1 MIIRCVLVDD
11 HTLIREGVQ
20 RLLEAESGLAV
31 VGEASGAAE
40 ALELVRQ
47 VTPDIVLMDIGM
59 PGMSAFEAARLIV
72 RDFPRTRVIFLTMHE
87 DEEYLLKCLEVGA
100 SGYVLKD
107 SSGSRLISAV
117 REVHAGGKYL
127 SPRVMRRLVANFSA
141 PGDVPRSRG
150 AVLTPREHEVVKLL
164 AEGNSV
170 RKVAD
175 LLGVSSKTVEAHKFN
190 LMRKLDIHNKA
201 QLVTYAI
208 QKKIVK
214 VPAGY

>member
-1 MIIRCVLVDD
+1 MIIRCVLADD
-11 HTLIREGVQ
+11 HTLIREGIR
-20 RLLEAESGLAV
+20 RLLESENGFAV
-31 VGEASGAAE
+31 VGEAGGAGE
-40 ALELVRQ
+40 ALELAHQ
-47 VTPDIVLMDIGM
+47 LKPNIVLMDIGM
-59 PGMSAFEAARLIV
+59 PGMSAFEAARQIV
-72 RDFPRTRVIFLTMHE
+72 RECVNTRVIFLTMYE

-100 SGYVLKD
+100 SGYMLKD
-107 SSGSRLISAV
+107 SPASRLISAV

-127 SPRVMRRLVANFSA
+127 SPRVMRRLVANF
-141 PGDVPRSRG
+141 RSPAEAMRTRG
-150 AVLTPREHEVVKLL
+150 PLLTPREHEVVKLL

-214 VPAGY
+214 VPV

>member
-1 MIIRCVLVDD
+1 MIIRCILVDD
-11 HTLIREGVQ
+11 HTLIREGVR
-20 RLLEAESGLAV
+20 RLLEGEQGFAV
-31 VGEASGAAE
+31 QGEASGAAE
-40 ALELVRQ
+40 AVTLARQ
-47 VTPDIVLMDIGM
+47 SKPDIVLMDIGM
-59 PGMSAFEAARLIV
+59 PGMSAFEAARMIV
-72 RDFPRTRVIFLTMHE
+72 RECPRTRVVFLTMHE

-100 SGYVLKD
+100 SGYILKD
-107 SSGSRLISAV
+107 SPASRVIGAL

-127 SPRVMRRLVANFSA
+127 SPRVMRRLVANFRS
-141 PGDVPRSRG
+141 PTDVMRARG
-150 AVLTPREHEVVKLL
+150 PILTPREHEVVKLL

-170 RKVAD
+170 KKVAD

>member
-1 MIIRCVLVDD
+1 MIIRCILVDD
-11 HTLIREGVQ
+11 HTLIREGVR
-20 RLLEAESGLAV
+20 RLLESEQGFAV
-31 VGEASGAAE
+31 QAEASGAAE
-40 ALELVRQ
+40 ALELARQ
-47 VTPDIVLMDIGM
+47 FKPDIVLMDIGM
-59 PGMSAFEAARLIV
+59 PGMSAFEAARSIV
-72 RDFPRTRVIFLTMHE
+72 RECPRTRVVFLTMHE

-107 SSGSRLISAV
+107 SPAARLIGAL

-127 SPRVMRRLVANFSA
+127 SPRVMRRLVANF
-141 PGDVPRSRG
+141 RSPADAIRTRG
-150 AVLTPREHEVVKLL
+150 PLLTPREHEVVKLL

-214 VPAGY
+214 VPANY